1 MKTFSKGIT
10 AVALTGSLL
19 LTPISSYAANDD
31 ITGHMFETN
40 MRSLITKGVLM
51 GYGDNVYAPDKLVTR
66 AEFATFIARALNLP
80 KADSNFEDVPKTYG
94 LYDGV
99 SRAYGAKIINGRTNE
114 TFSPNDVITREEMSI
129 MVKRA
134 LDYKNIK
141 VAVSPLTFT
150 DKDSINYKEH
160 VQVMV
165 ATQIIKG
172 YPEDNTFRPHLSA
185 TRGMASAMLDRMLQ
199 TIEKNGNSNPV
210 ETKKY
215 VVTNVREN
223 GTEQEVERYNTY
235 KEAVTAAQSKGMNA
249 VKYENEFLW
258 IKDGFASA
266 KRITGQNI
274 INIYDENLSTV
285 YTYIQYGTELKVL
298 EVGEDRVKVQLSGL
312 TGYVKKNEI
321 TLIPTNEMKQSSYY
335 VKSDGY
341 LYHKYYTYNTSS
353 PGYTEFRYG
362 VAPSFMKQG
371 QQMYS
376 VDGKTFGDETFYQY
390 FNYLSLRSK
399 TDYTAEQLDS
409 YVKSIKPDS
418 PLIGLGKKFKEVES
432 KYNVNALF
440 LYSLAIHESYY
451 GTSALAKDK
460 NNLFGLKATDDSPY
474 GNGEAF
480 NSKEDC
486 IEHAAKLYMNEGY
499 LNPGHWRY
507 TATYTGDKAAGLNA
521 KYASDANWGKKVA
534 GHMNR
539 FDSYLGKKE
548 YNKYK
553 LARVMN
559 NVEVKKNPSISNER
573 LYRLNT
579 NVVVTVTG
587 EEIINGKAW
596 VKVISDNPT
605 VTEAYIA
612 KESLEYVKH

>member
-19 LTPISSYAANDD
+19 LAPISSYAANDD
-31 ITGHMFETN
+31 ITGHMFETH

-51 GYGDNVYAPDKLVTR
+51 GYGENVYAPDKLVTR

-141 VAVSPLTFT
+141 IAVSPLTFT
-150 DKDSINYKEH
+150 DRDSINYKEH

-185 TRGMASAMLDRMLQ
+185 TRGMASAMLDRMLG
-199 TIEKNGNSNPV
+199 TIGNNGGETPI

-215 VVTNVREN
+215 VVTNVKEN
-223 GTEQEVERYNTY
+223 GTEQEIERYSTY
-235 KEAVTAAQSKGMNA
+235 KEAVTAAQNKGINA

-266 KRITGQNI
+266 KRVEGQNI
-274 INIYDENLSTV
+274 INVYGNDLQTV
-285 YTYIQYGTELKVL
+285 YTYVQYGTEFKVL
-298 EVGEDRVKVQLSGL
+298 EVGEDRVKVQLSDL

-321 TLIPTNEMKQSSYY
+321 TLIPTNEMKNSSYY

-341 LYHKYYTYNTSS
+341 LYHRYYTYNTSS

-362 VAPSFMKQG
+362 AAPSFMKQG

-376 VDGKTFGDETFYQY
+376 VDGKTFGNETFYQY

-486 IEHAAKLYMNEGY
+486 IEHAAKVYMNEGY

-553 LARVMN
+553 LARVTN
-559 NVEVKKNPSISNER
+559 DVEVKKDPYRSNER
-573 LYRLNT
+573 LYRLTT
-579 NVVVTVTG
+579 NKVVTVTG
-587 EEIINGKAW
+587 EETINGQVW
-596 VKVISDNPT
+596 VKIISDNPA
-605 VTEAYIA
+605 VNEAYIA
-612 KESLEYVKH
+612 KENLEYVTH

>member
-31 ITGHMFETN
+31 ITGHMFETH
-40 MRSLITKGVLM
+40 MRSLITKGILM
-51 GYGDNVYAPDKLVTR
+51 GYGENVYAPDKQVTR
-66 AEFATFIARALNLP
+66 AEFATLIARSLNLP
-80 KADSNFEDVPKTYG
+80 KADSNFKDVPPSYG

-99 SRAYGAKIINGRTNE
+99 SRAFGAKIINGRTNE
-114 TFSPNDVITREEMSI
+114 TFSPNDVITREEMAI

-141 VAVSPLTFT
+141 IAVSPLTFT

-185 TRGMASAMLDRMLQ
+185 TRGMASAMLDRMLG
-199 TIEKNGNSNPV
+199 TIGNTGGETPI

-215 VVTNVREN
+215 VVTNVKEN
-223 GTEQEVERYNTY
+223 GTEQELERYSTY
-235 KEAVTAAQSKGMNA
+235 KEAVTAAQNKGINA

-266 KRITGQNI
+266 KRVEGQNI
-274 INIYDENLSTV
+274 INVYGNDLQTV
-285 YTYIQYGTELKVL
+285 YTYVQYGTEFKVL
-298 EVGEDRVKVQLSGL
+298 EVGEDRVKVQLSDL

-321 TLIPTNEMKQSSYY
+321 TLIPENEMKKSSYY
-335 VKSDGY
+335 VKTDGD
-341 LYHKYYTYNTSS
+341 LYHRYYTYNTSS

-362 VAPSFMKQG
+362 TAPSFMKQG
-371 QQMYS
+371 QQIYS
-376 VDGKTFGDETFYQY
+376 VDGKTFGNETFYQY

-399 TDYTAEQLDS
+399 TEYTAEQLDS
-409 YVKSIKPDS
+409 YIKSVKPDS

-440 LYSLAIHESYY
+440 LYSLAVHESYY

-474 GNGEAF
+474 GNGESF

-486 IEHAAKLYMNEGY
+486 IEHAAKVYMSEGY

-507 TATYTGDKAAGLNA
+507 TATYTGDKAGGLNM

-534 GHMNR
+534 GHMYR

-553 LARVMN
+553 LARVTN
-559 NVEVKKNPSISNER
+559 DVEVKKDPHRSNER
-573 LYRLNT
+573 LYRLTT
-579 NVVVTVTG
+579 NKVVTVTG
-587 EEIINGKAW
+587 EETINGQAW
-596 VKVISDNPT
+596 VKIISDNPA
-605 VTEAYIA
+605 VNEAYIT
-612 KESLEYVKH
+612 KENLEYVKH

>member
-31 ITGHMFETN
+31 ITGHMFETH
-40 MRSLITKGVLM
+40 MRSLITKGILM
-51 GYGDNVYAPDKLVTR
+51 GYGENVYAPDKQVTR
-66 AEFATFIARALNLP
+66 AEFATLIARSLNLP
-80 KADSNFEDVPKTYG
+80 KADSNFKDVPPSYG

-99 SRAYGAKIINGRTNE
+99 SRAFGAKIINGRTNE
-114 TFSPNDVITREEMSI
+114 TFSPNDVITREEMAI

-141 VAVSPLTFT
+141 IAVSPLTFT

-185 TRGMASAMLDRMLQ
+185 TRGMASAMLDRMLG
-199 TIEKNGNSNPV
+199 TIGNTGGETPI

-215 VVTNVREN
+215 VVTNVKEN
-223 GTEQEVERYNTY
+223 GIEQELERYSTY
-235 KEAVTAAQSKGMNA
+235 KEAVTAAQNKGINA

-266 KRITGQNI
+266 KRVEGQNI
-274 INIYDENLSTV
+274 INVYGNDLQTV
-285 YTYIQYGTELKVL
+285 YTYVQYGTEFKVL
-298 EVGEDRVKVQLSGL
+298 EVGEDRVKVQLSDL

-321 TLIPTNEMKQSSYY
+321 TLIPENEMKKSSYY
-335 VKSDGY
+335 VKTDGD
-341 LYHKYYTYNTSS
+341 LYHRYYTYNTSS

-362 VAPSFMKQG
+362 TAPSFMKQG
-371 QQMYS
+371 QQIYS
-376 VDGKTFGDETFYQY
+376 VDGKTFGNETFYQY

-399 TDYTAEQLDS
+399 TEYTAEQLDS
-409 YVKSIKPDS
+409 YIKSVKPDS

-440 LYSLAIHESYY
+440 LYSLAVHESYY

-474 GNGEAF
+474 GNGESF

-486 IEHAAKLYMNEGY
+486 IEHAAKVYMSEGY

-507 TATYTGDKAAGLNA
+507 TATYTGDKAGGLNM

-534 GHMNR
+534 GHMYR

-553 LARVMN
+553 LARVTN
-559 NVEVKKNPSISNER
+559 DVEVKKDPHRSNER
-573 LYRLNT
+573 LYGLTT
-579 NVVVTVTG
+579 NKVVTVTG
-587 EEIINGKAW
+587 EETINGQAW
-596 VKVISDNPT
+596 VKIISDNPA
-605 VTEAYIA
+605 VNEAYIA
-612 KESLEYVKH
+612 KENLEYVKH